1 MQCIASHWQFF
12 VKTAIVYTI
21 DVQGSKRLYLCQVH
35 AITHNFIRRNTMQK
49 HNHDHDEHDH
59 NHDDHDH
66 EHDAHEHEHDDH
78 DHGHGHGHEHG
89 RVDADLYGD
98 RAGLRAVQ
106 ISTAGMFLVAAIQFA
121 IAIIGGSA
129 GLFADALHNFGDVL
143 TTVALW
149 IAFVISRRATNHRY
163 TYGYYRAEDL
173 AGIFIVL
180 VIIASAVAGAVE
192 SIQKLTSGNEPTQLF
207 LSMAAALVG
216 VAGNEILA
224 QYKISVGK
232 RINSVPL
239 IADGQHSRIDGLTSL
254 AAFIGLIGVAFRFR
268 IADPIAGLIITVVIL
283 TVVYSTTRSVLQ
295 RLLDAVDPH
304 IVPSIIT
311 IASEVPG
318 VEAVNDVR
326 ARWVGHTMQVAMNI
340 EVDPQLTLAKAHD
353 IAEEVRHRLYHD
365 IKGLSEAIIHTD
377 PCSHSGDAHE
387 LTAHHRQEAQQ
398 LMARHQQEA
407 HRSVVERFGDH

>member
-1 MQCIASHWQFF
+1 
-12 VKTAIVYTI
+12 
-21 DVQGSKRLYLCQVH
+21 
-35 AITHNFIRRNTMQK
+35 MQK
-49 HNHDHDEHDH
+49 YHSEHEHDEHDHDHNHSHDEHDEHDHDEHDH
-59 NHDDHDH
+59 
-66 EHDAHEHEHDDH
+66 EHEEE
-78 DHGHGHGHEHG
+78 HGHGHDGHGHEHG
-89 RVDADLYGD
+89 KVDADLYGN

-106 ISTAGMFLVAAIQFA
+106 ISTAGMLLVALIQFS

-143 TTVALW
+143 TTIALW
-149 IAFVISRRATNHRY
+149 IAFVISNRAANQRY

-192 SIQKLTSGNEPTQLF
+192 SILKLTSGAAPTQLY

-239 IADGQHSRIDGLTSL
+239 VADGQHSRIDGLTSL
-254 AAFIGLIGVAFRFR
+254 AAFVGLVFVAFGLRL
-268 IADPIAGLIITVVIL
+268 ADPIAGLVITVVIL

-295 RLLDAVDPH
+295 RLLDAVDPR
-304 IVPSIIT
+304 IIPSIYS

-318 VEAVNDVR
+318 VEAVNTVR
-326 ARWVGHTMQVAMNI
+326 ARWVGHTLHIAMNI
-340 EVDPQLTLAKAHD
+340 EVEAELTLVKAHA
-353 IAEEVRHRLYHD
+353 IAEEVRHRLFHRV
-365 IKGLSEAIIHTD
+365 KGLSEVIIHTD
-377 PCSHSGDAHE
+377 PHSHDEDHHQ
-387 LTAHHRQEAQQ
+387 LVAHHIQEAQRPAVQ
-398 LMARHQQEA
+398 RWERPHEQQPM
-407 HRSVVERFGDH
+407 S